1 MNAVLRA
8 VPAPGS
14 VPSGWAAGLDTSG
27 YDRRVELTDPEARAL
42 AGLGVAGLRRSRARG
57 AQQQAPWWAALTRL
71 VEPLDTARAGLHHD
85 DVAGYRRAS
94 RDAAGLIL
102 AHCAQT
108 GRSYWGWTGWEWARL
123 CGASAEEFLAARA
136 RAATGACLRPRG
148 EARLVLRER
157 VTLAFCSG
165 YGVFDDP
172 HHGRL
177 GTKIIQDHSL
187 ERQSI
192 RGGSRLANPNL
203 DRSSLRHTS
212 PL

>member
-8 VPAPGS
+8 VPAAGS

-42 AGLGVAGLRRSRARG
+42 AELGVAGLRRSRARG

-85 DVAGYRRAS
+85 NVARYRRAS

-136 RAATGACLRPRG
+136 VPREVSVRPFLI
-148 EARLVLRER
+148 ALSWLI
-157 VTLAFCSG
+157 SG
-165 YGVFDDP
+165 FSDLQ
-172 HHGRL
+172 HL
-177 GTKIIQDHSL
+177 GTFN
-187 ERQSI
+187 
-192 RGGSRLANPNL
+192 RL
-203 DRSSLRHTS
+203 
-212 PL
+212 